1 MSKVIVVDK
10 NDNFIKHKERNDR
23 SPEDII
29 RITGLWVLDEMGN
42 ILLAQRALNKKD
54 SAGLWGPAVAGTV
67 EEGETYES
75 NIYKEAEEEIGL
87 KGYNF
92 TPVEKVVYISKNGG
106 RCCQVYTVKIPH
118 DYNFKIQEDEV
129 EKVEWFDP
137 ESLKSKVRE
146 KPEEFV
152 GSMVR
157 FVENIE
163 KYATQS

>member
-10 NDNFIKHKERNDR
+10 DDNFIKYKNRTDRN
-23 SPEDII
+23 PEDII
-29 RITGLWVLDEMGN
+29 RITGLWVFNEIGN
-42 ILLAQRALNKKD
+42 VLLAQRSFKKQD

-87 KGYNF
+87 KDYNF
-92 TPVEKVVYISKNGG
+92 MPVEKVVYMSKNGG

-118 DYNFKIQEDEV
+118 DYNFKVQKDEV
-129 EKVEWFDP
+129 ERVEWFDM
-137 ESLKSKVRE
+137 ENLKKRVKE

-152 GSMVR
+152 GSMIR

-163 KYATQS
+163 KYATKS